1 MITDEDMHKAIDN
14 IARSAD
20 GQLLYLYFQKTLC
33 SISTSPDAQCALPSH
48 EGRRKYA
55 AELMA
60 LMAKGIEESAGTRSA
75 DRTVIFARREPG
87 ASSRHITARQY
98 LRDTA
103 DAEPGSNTGG

>member
-33 SISTSPDAQCALPSH
+33 SISTSPDVECALPEH
-48 EGRRKYA
+48 NGRRKYA
-55 AELMA
+55 AELMG
-60 LMAKGIEESAGTRSA
+60 LMAKGIEESAGSRTA

-87 ASSRHITARQY
+87 ASNRHVTARQF
-98 LRDTA
+98 LRDNA
-103 DAEPGSNTGG
+103 DADPAG